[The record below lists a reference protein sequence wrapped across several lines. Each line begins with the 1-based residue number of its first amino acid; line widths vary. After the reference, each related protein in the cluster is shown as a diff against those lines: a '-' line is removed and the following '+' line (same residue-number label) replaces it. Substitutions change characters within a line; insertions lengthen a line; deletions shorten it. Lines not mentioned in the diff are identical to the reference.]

1 MALNPRF
8 VGNLRFLAAS
18 LAASGQFREARQV
31 GQDLLRL
38 TPRFSAG
45 QVRRRAMRSRMPTS
59 GGWFGEHLVLAGLP
73 E

>member
-1 MALNPRF
+1 MGANPRF

-31 GQDLLRL
+31 AQDLLRL
-38 TPRFSAG
+38 NWGSVRASSPPGMPSRIPRCGSA
-45 QVRRRAMRSRMPTS
+45 SPIIS
-59 GGWFGEHLVLAGLP
+59 CWPCLP